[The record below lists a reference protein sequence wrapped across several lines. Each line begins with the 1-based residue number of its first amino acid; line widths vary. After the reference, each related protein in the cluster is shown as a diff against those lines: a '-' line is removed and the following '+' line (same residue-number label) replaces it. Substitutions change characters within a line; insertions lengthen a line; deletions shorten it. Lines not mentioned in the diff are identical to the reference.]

1 MGLMLVCHMACGRD
15 EPEAPPPAQSEES
28 AQTRPVL
35 LNGSFE
41 TGPLDGESG
50 QFVTL
55 SAGSGKLPGWTISGG
70 GVDYVFT
77 HWQGADGSRSID
89 LSALSAGAISQPLEH
104 LKPGVTYTVH
114 FSLAGNGDCAPT
126 AKQLRVEAD
135 AQQQDFTFDTTG
147 RTALHMGWTRH
158 HFAFTSRTANTL
170 LTFRSLTDSRCGP
183 ALDNIELMT
192 P

>member
-1 MGLMLVCHMACGRD
+1 MGLMLVFSVACGRD
-15 EPEAPPPAQSEES
+15 EPEAPPPVQSEES
-28 AQTRPVL
+28 GQTRQVL

-41 TGPLDGESG
+41 AGPLHGENG
-50 QFVTL
+50 QFFTL
-55 SAGSGKLPGWTISGG
+55 PAGSGELPGWTISGG
-70 GVDYVFT
+70 GIDYVFT
-77 HWQGADGSRSID
+77 QWRGADGSRSID

-135 AQQQDFTFDTTG
+135 ARQQDFTFDTTG

-158 HFAFTSRTANTL
+158 HFDFTASTSRTL

-183 ALDNIELMT
+183 ALDDIELST